1 MVGWG
6 LRHLGAWW
14 VGVCASGVG
23 SETSGGLEPWSL
35 GNLGS
40 EASGGL
46 VGWGLRRLCWGLR
59 RLLGSV
65 GASLS
70 LCLHSLPPSSLSS
83 SSLHLL
89 LNSPPSPSPLFLLP
103 FLSFLPSFPL
113 SSLRTSLTPSSLPL
127 PPSSFPPLPRCPRL
141 KLSEQP
147 FLYPLS
153 LSQCRRRTRVRRKN
167 SRSLRRRLGYHFV
180 NRKGC

>member
-1 MVGWG
+1 M
-6 LRHLGAWW
+6 
-14 VGVCASGVG
+14 G

-70 LCLHSLPPSSLSS
+70 PCLHSLPPSSLSS

-141 KLSEQP
+141 KLSEP
-147 FLYPLS
+147 FLVTPTRPPFLP
-153 LSQCRRRTRVRRKN
+153 QCRRRVRVRRKN
-167 SRSLRRRLGYHFV
+167 SRSLRRRLGYHFFK
-180 NRKGC
+180 RKGC